1 MSFTIG
7 EFGKP
12 HNVNAAFDMSAQTE
26 LTLTYTLPS
35 GLIVIKNSAD
45 GVILGNILYTD
56 PDTGEIFQPN
66 EYAIYPVEAG
76 FLAESG
82 IDTWKVYITY
92 DNAGTGE
99 RYIGKCATFTV
110 DPVCT

>member
-1 MSFTIG
+1 MSFTVG
-7 EFGKP
+7 EVNKP
-12 HNVNAAFDMSAQTE
+12 HNVNAAFNMSAQTE

-45 GVILGNILYTD
+45 GVILGAILYTD
-56 PDTGEIFQPN
+56 PDTGVVFQPN

-76 FLAESG
+76 FLSESG
-82 IDTWKVYITY
+82 TWNVYVTY

-99 RYIGKCATFTV
+99 RYIGKCGTF
-110 DPVCT
+110 PVQDITCT

>member
-1 MSFTIG
+1 MSFTVG
-7 EFGKP
+7 EANKP
-12 HNVNAAFDMSAQTE
+12 HNVNAAFDMSANTE

-66 EYAIYPVEAG
+66 EYAIYPVEDG
-76 FLAESG
+76 FLSEPG
-82 IDTWKVYITY
+82 TWNVYVTY
-92 DNAGTGE
+92 DNAGTGDT
-99 RYIGKCATFTV
+99 YIGNCGTF
-110 DPVCT
+110 PVKDITCT